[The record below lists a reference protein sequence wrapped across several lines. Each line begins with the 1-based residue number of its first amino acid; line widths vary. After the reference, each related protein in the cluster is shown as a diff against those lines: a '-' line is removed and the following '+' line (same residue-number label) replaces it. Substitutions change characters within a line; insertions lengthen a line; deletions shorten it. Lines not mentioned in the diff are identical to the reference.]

1 MELPVALVTGG
12 ARGPTVWVNASL
24 HGDEYLGPAAIARLF
39 SSLNP
44 QEMSGNVILTP
55 IVNVAAFRG
64 MRRTDPDHGVDLNR
78 VWGGAPIPEGLAR
91 LREYLRATILERS
104 DIVLDLHS
112 GGNRYLQG
120 AFAVYPR
127 IAGDVERVSSG
138 IAKACGFP
146 FLWAEQG
153 SMLEGALIR
162 AAARMGKP
170 AVLLEFG
177 GEGRAEEHWVGR
189 MVSGL
194 RGALAQAG
202 VLEDHPKFLEEY
214 RVVEGLE
221 VVRNEAE
228 GLWERRV
235 DPHDDVDPGGV
246 LGCVLGPFGEELE
259 RVHSP
264 VGGVVLGIYTYG
276 FVPPRELIAEVGHD
290 IRAERPPTYS

>member
-1 MELPVALVTGG
+1 MELPVAVVSGG
-12 ARGPTVWVNASL
+12 VRGPTVWINASL
-24 HGDEYLGPAAIARLF
+24 HGDEYLGPAAIARLL
-39 SSLNP
+39 SSLDP
-44 QEMSGNVILTP
+44 REMSGNVILTP
-55 IVNVAAFRG
+55 VVNAAAFRG
-64 MRRTDPDHGVDLNR
+64 MRRTHPDYDVDLNR
-78 VWGGAPIPEGLAR
+78 VWGGALIPEPLAQ
-91 LREYLRATILERS
+91 LRDHLKAKILERS

-120 AFAVYPR
+120 AFAVYSR
-127 IAGDVERVSSG
+127 VSGDVERISSG

-170 AVLLEFG
+170 AILLEFG

-202 VLEDHPKFLEEY
+202 VLEDDPKFLEEY
-214 RVVEGLE
+214 RVVQGLE

-259 RVHSP
+259 RIRSP

-276 FVPPRELIAEVGHD
+276 FVPQRELIAEVGYD
-290 IRAERPPTYS
+290 IRAEPAPS